1 MLTHEDKEL
10 LASKGISE
18 AQIAEQLGM
27 FQKRI
32 SFLKACCRSIS

>member
-18 AQIAEQLGM
+18 AQIAEQLEC
-27 FQKRI
+27 FKKD
-32 SFLKACCRSIS
+32 FLS